1 MAVQYER
8 IKKTIA
14 ALAAYG
20 TLPQGGTTRLS
31 YTAEYLAAQAF
42 LQREMLESG
51 MLAEVDPIGNLIGT
65 YVGREPELTAVMSGS
80 HLDTV
85 PAGGNFDGALGIV
98 AALEC
103 VRSWQEEGYRP
114 KRTVQVIATIKEEC
128 TAFGMACFGVRVR
141 GGEFKKQKP
150 EFIVHLTGGSLA
162 ECLQAAGLPHSALQ
176 DAAVGFQDLAAFV
189 ELHIEQGADL
199 EERGLTCGAVT
210 AIVGYDRLFLTLHGE
225 ANHAGTTSMRRR
237 RDALAAAAEVILG
250 VKELAEADDRFVA
263 TVGQLNVAPN
273 AVNIVPG
280 KVQLAIETRAA
291 DDRVLA
297 EVRAKIMSL
306 LERTASKSGVVITK
320 ENDFHVAAVPLS
332 ESVRKVIEQ
341 SAAECGVSFQAMP
354 SWAGHDAQI
363 FAASGVP
370 TGMIFVPSING
381 VSHSKEESSDFQSV
395 TQAVKVLEKTLKT
408 LAEV

>member
-1 MAVQYER
+1 M
-8 IKKTIA
+8 
-14 ALAAYG
+14 
-20 TLPQGGTTRLS
+20 
-31 YTAEYLAAQAF
+31 
-42 LQREMLESG
+42 
-51 MLAEVDPIGNLIGT
+51 
-65 YVGREPELTAVMSGS
+65 
-80 HLDTV
+80 
-85 PAGGNFDGALGIV
+85 
-98 AALEC
+98 
-103 VRSWQEEGYRP
+103 
-114 KRTVQVIATIKEEC
+114 
-128 TAFGMACFGVRVR
+128 
-141 GGEFKKQKP
+141 
-150 EFIVHLTGGSLA
+150 
-162 ECLQAAGLPHSALQ
+162 
-176 DAAVGFQDLAAFV
+176 
-189 ELHIEQGADL
+189 
-199 EERGLTCGAVT
+199 
-210 AIVGYDRLFLTLHGE
+210 
-225 ANHAGTTSMRRR
+225 
-237 RDALAAAAEVILG
+237 
-250 VKELAEADDRFVA
+250 
-263 TVGQLNVAPN
+263 GQLNVAPN

>member
-1 MAVQYER
+1 M
-8 IKKTIA
+8 
-14 ALAAYG
+14 
-20 TLPQGGTTRLS
+20 
-31 YTAEYLAAQAF
+31 
-42 LQREMLESG
+42 
-51 MLAEVDPIGNLIGT
+51 
-65 YVGREPELTAVMSGS
+65 
-80 HLDTV
+80 
-85 PAGGNFDGALGIV
+85 
-98 AALEC
+98 
-103 VRSWQEEGYRP
+103 RSWQEEGYRP
-114 KRTVQVIATIKEEC
+114 KRTVRVIATIEEEC

-141 GGEFKKQKP
+141 GGEFKKQQP
-150 EFIVHLTGGSLA
+150 ESIVHLTGGSLA
-162 ECLQAAGLPHSALQ
+162 ECLQEAGLPHSALQ

>member
-1 MAVQYER
+1 MAIQYER

-85 PAGGNFDGALGIV
+85 RQAEILTELWV
-98 AALEC
+98 SSAALEC

-114 KRTVQVIATIKEEC
+114 KRTVQVIATIEEEC

-141 GGEFKKQKP
+141 GGEFKKQQP
-150 EFIVHLTGGSLA
+150 ESIVHLTGGSLA

>member
-65 YVGREPELTAVMSGS
+65 YVGRNPELTAVMSGS

-114 KRTVQVIATIKEEC
+114 KRTVQVIATIEEEC

-141 GGEFKKQKP
+141 GGEFKKQQP
-150 EFIVHLTGGSLA
+150 ESIVHLTGGSLA

-176 DAAVGFQDLAAFV
+176 DAAVGFQDLW
-189 ELHIEQGADL
+189 
-199 EERGLTCGAVT
+199 
-210 AIVGYDRLFLTLHGE
+210 RLL
-225 ANHAGTTSMRRR
+225 
-237 RDALAAAAEVILG
+237 
-250 VKELAEADDRFVA
+250 
-263 TVGQLNVAPN
+263 
-273 AVNIVPG
+273 
-280 KVQLAIETRAA
+280 
-291 DDRVLA
+291 
-297 EVRAKIMSL
+297 
-306 LERTASKSGVVITK
+306 
-320 ENDFHVAAVPLS
+320 
-332 ESVRKVIEQ
+332 
-341 SAAECGVSFQAMP
+341 
-354 SWAGHDAQI
+354 
-363 FAASGVP
+363 
-370 TGMIFVPSING
+370 
-381 VSHSKEESSDFQSV
+381 
-395 TQAVKVLEKTLKT
+395 
-408 LAEV
+408 

>member
-65 YVGREPELTAVMSGS
+65 YVGRNPELTAVMSGS

-85 PAGGNFDGALGIV
+85 
-98 AALEC
+98 
-103 VRSWQEEGYRP
+103 
-114 KRTVQVIATIKEEC
+114 QVIATIEEEC
-128 TAFGMACFGVRVR
+128 TAFGMAFFCVRVR

-150 EFIVHLTGGSLA
+150 ESIVHLTGGSLA

>member
-1 MAVQYER
+1 
-8 IKKTIA
+8 
-14 ALAAYG
+14 
-20 TLPQGGTTRLS
+20 
-31 YTAEYLAAQAF
+31 
-42 LQREMLESG
+42 

-103 VRSWQEEGYRP
+103 VRSWQEEGYLP
-114 KRTVQVIATIKEEC
+114 KRTVQVIATIEEEC

-150 EFIVHLTGGSLA
+150 ESIVHLTGGSLA

-297 EVRAKIMSL
+297 EVSAKIMSL

>member
-114 KRTVQVIATIKEEC
+114 KRTVRVIATIEEEC

-141 GGEFKKQKP
+141 GGEFKKQQP
-150 EFIVHLTGGSLA
+150 ESIVHLTGGSLA
-162 ECLQAAGLPHSALQ
+162 ECLQEAGLPHSALQ

-199 EERGLTCGAVT
+199 E
-210 AIVGYDRLFLTLHGE
+210 
-225 ANHAGTTSMRRR
+225 
-237 RDALAAAAEVILG
+237 
-250 VKELAEADDRFVA
+250 
-263 TVGQLNVAPN
+263 
-273 AVNIVPG
+273 
-280 KVQLAIETRAA
+280 
-291 DDRVLA
+291 
-297 EVRAKIMSL
+297 
-306 LERTASKSGVVITK
+306 
-320 ENDFHVAAVPLS
+320 
-332 ESVRKVIEQ
+332 
-341 SAAECGVSFQAMP
+341 
-354 SWAGHDAQI
+354 
-363 FAASGVP
+363 
-370 TGMIFVPSING
+370 
-381 VSHSKEESSDFQSV
+381 
-395 TQAVKVLEKTLKT
+395 
-408 LAEV
+408 